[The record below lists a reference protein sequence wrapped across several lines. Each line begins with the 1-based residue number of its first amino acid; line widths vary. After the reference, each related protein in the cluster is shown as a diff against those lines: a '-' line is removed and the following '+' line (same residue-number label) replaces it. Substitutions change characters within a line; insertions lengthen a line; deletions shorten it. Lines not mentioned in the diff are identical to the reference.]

1 MLLHSADQGSRVDAD
16 SSGCREGAP
25 RAGRARRMEQ
35 VVAASQR
42 YEIDPDELQ
51 TRLACLSEQQAKRAS
66 DPDWQPPSITED
78 EAESDGPVDL
88 DGLDGVGR

>member
-1 MLLHSADQGSRVDAD
+1 LTPT
-16 SSGCREGAP
+16 P
-25 RAGRARRMEQ
+25 RGAGRWRAASGTRAADEQ

-42 YEIDPDELQ
+42 HEIDPDELQ
-51 TRLACLSEQQAKRAS
+51 TWLAWLSEQQAKRAS